1 MLHLLRNVSQCNRVM
16 AGFAILSVLL
26 WFAGLAVYAL
36 FSDLQPGP
44 AAALAGACGMAG
56 ALGLV
61 GGWLVRLSIKAPVE
75 DTVHAVIRI
84 AKGDLE
90 TKIESP
96 GRDELSWLRAEL
108 NSMRKKLRQMVLDVR
123 QSVDSVNLAS
133 NEIASGNLDL
143 SSRTEQQSSALQQT
157 ASSMEQ
163 LASTVRHHAGN
174 ASAANSEVGH
184 TQAVAGRGGELM
196 REVVER
202 MQGINQSA
210 GRITEIIGVIDGIA
224 FQTNILALNA
234 AVEAARAG
242 EHGRGF
248 AVVAAEV
255 RTLAQRSAAAARE
268 VKTLITDSTDKID
281 HGARL
286 VEEAG
291 TTMQEIVD
299 RVSRVSQLVSDMAHA
314 GSAQSAG
321 IETIHAAVQQADG
334 VTQQNAA
341 LVEQVAA
348 AAQSLKSQS
357 ERLHETMAVFK
368 VAA

>member
-1 MLHLLRNVSQCNRVM
+1 MVNLLRNVSQCNRVM
-16 AGFAILSVLL
+16 GGFAVLSVLL
-26 WFAGLAVYAL
+26 WLIGVAVQWQFAAT
-36 FSDLQPGP
+36 QPGA
-44 AAALAGACGMAG
+44 AAALAAACAAAG

-61 GGWLVRLSIKAPVE
+61 GGWMVRQSIKAPVE

-90 TKIESP
+90 TRIESP

-108 NSMRKKLRQMVLDVR
+108 NGMRKKLREMVLEVR
-123 QSVDSVNLAS
+123 QSVDNVNLAS

-163 LASTVRHHAGN
+163 LALTVRSHADN
-174 ASAANSEVGH
+174 ASAANGEVSE
-184 TQAVAGRGGELM
+184 TQTVAGRGGELM
-196 REVVER
+196 RAVVER
-202 MQGINQSA
+202 MQTINQSA

-255 RTLAQRSAAAARE
+255 RSLAQRSAAAARE

-281 HGARL
+281 NGAKL
-286 VEEAG
+286 VEQAG
-291 TTMQEIVD
+291 TTMQEILE
-299 RVSRVSQLVSDMAHA
+299 RVSRVSELVSDMAHA
-314 GSAQSAG
+314 GATQSAG
-321 IETIHAAVQQADG
+321 IESIHAAVQQADG

-357 ERLHETMAVFK
+357 DRLHTTMAVFK
-368 VAA
+368 VVA